1 MNANPEPRV
10 YLEPT
15 QASGRAFVMRHLQG
29 SVTMLN
35 LLRFRRV
42 ADYCACPELAPETP
56 ISGAE
61 AFERYIEHTLPFL
74 HASGGQL
81 LFLGSGGSFLIGPE
95 EERWDL
101 AMLVQQQSADSFLA
115 FADNTDYLKGLAHRS
130 AALEDSR
137 LLPLQEMATF
147 SAKAA

>member
-1 MNANPEPRV
+1 MNTKPQPRV

-15 QASGRAFVMRHLQG
+15 QASGRAFVMRNWQG
-29 SVTMLN
+29 SITMLN
-35 LLRFRRV
+35 LLRFRAV

-61 AFERYIEHTLPFL
+61 AFELYIKHTLPFL

-81 LFLGSGGSFLIGPE
+81 LFLGSGGPFLIGPQD
-95 EERWDL
+95 ERWDL

-115 FADNTDYLKGLAHRS
+115 FAENADYLRGLAHRS

-137 LLPLQEMATF
+137 LLPLQEIDAF
-147 SAKAA
+147 SAKAV